1 MDNLYKQQR
10 LNTIEDDR
18 WQRFQA
24 DARKRRLV
32 AIGVTT
38 GGVALGY
45 LLQTVWIFLAVE
57 TALWLALKYGRN
69 LKK

>member
-1 MDNLYKQQR
+1 MNNLYKKQL

-18 WQRFQA
+18 WQQFQA
-24 DARKRRLV
+24 DARQRRLV

-38 GGVALGY
+38 AGVALGY
-45 LLQTVWIFLAVE
+45 FFQTVWIFLAME
-57 TALWLALKYGRN
+57 TGLWLALKYGRN